1 MIGSRFTNR
10 AESNYAPIEGELLA
24 VTYGLRK
31 TRYYTLGLDKLTIC
45 VDHKPL
51 LGIINDVEFEKID
64 NNRLFRLKEKTLG
77 WRFKVI
83 HLPGKEIQGT
93 DAFS

>member
-1 MIGSRFTNR
+1 M
-10 AESNYAPIEGELLA
+10 
-24 VTYGLRK
+24 
-31 TRYYTLGLDKLTIC
+31 GLDKLTIC

-64 NNRLFRLKEKTLG
+64 NSRLFRLKEKTLG

-83 HLPGKEIQGT
+83 HLPAKQYKEQMLFLEHRLLQTQLCYSI
-93 DAFS
+93 S